1 MSVFFVFGII
11 LKMKEFIKKI
21 KDIYHTG
28 DNSFYVSLFGPII
41 MGTIHLIFVIIK
53 FDWILVNYCIF
64 SYLIALFKV
73 WQWTI
78 EKYHIKPNHY
88 VAGIIAMVVVLAPMM
103 AAFVLTIM
111 YKDAPHYFI
120 DWFIYAYALYGTI
133 KIVIAVK
140 GLTKKDKTDRKYVL
154 SYLSMIGALYTM
166 QMMEFA
172 LIMTFSNGSDN
183 GMYLMQLFTQGAIFL
198 FSLFVI
204 GLLIYKAIRIKRN
217 KALE

>member
-1 MSVFFVFGII
+1 MKKAINKIRDFYNKGDIAFYISLLGPFF
-11 LKMKEFIKKI
+11 
-21 KDIYHTG
+21 
-28 DNSFYVSLFGPII
+28 
-41 MGTIHLIFVIIK
+41 MGTIHLVFVIIR

-64 SYLIALFKV
+64 SYLMFLFKA
-73 WQWTI
+73 WQWAI
-78 EKYHIKPNHY
+78 GKYHIKPNHY
-88 VAGIIAMVVVLAPMM
+88 VAGIISMLVMLVPMM

-133 KIVIAVK
+133 KMVVAVK
-140 GLTKKDKTDRKYVL
+140 GLAKKDKTDRKYVL

-172 LIMTFSNGSDN
+172 LIMTFSNESDN
-183 GMYLMQLFTQGAIFL
+183 AMYMMQLFTQGAIFL

-204 GLLIYKAIRIKRN
+204 GLFIYKAITLN
-217 KALE
+217 KNKDCGGVA

>member
-1 MSVFFVFGII
+1 MSVLFIFGII
-11 LKMKEFIKKI
+11 LKMKQLTKKI

-28 DNSFYVSLFGPII
+28 DNAFYVSLFGPII

-64 SYLIALFKV
+64 SYLMALFKV
-73 WQWTI
+73 WQWAI
-78 EKYHIKPNHY
+78 EKYHLKPNHY
-88 VAGIIAMVVVLAPMM
+88 VAGIISMVVVLAPMM
-103 AAFVLTIM
+103 AAFILTIM
-111 YKDAPHYFI
+111 YKDAPHYII

-133 KIVIAVK
+133 KMVVAIK
-140 GLTKKDKTDRKYVL
+140 GLVKKDKIERKYVL

-172 LIMTFSNGSDN
+172 LIMTFSNGFDN

-198 FSLFVI
+198 FSLFLI
-204 GLLIYKAIRIKRN
+204 GLFIHKTIRN
-217 KALE
+217 KDNQKV

>member
-1 MSVFFVFGII
+1 MNV
-11 LKMKEFIKKI
+11 LAKKI
-21 KDIYHTG
+21 RDFYHKG
-28 DNSFYVSLFGPII
+28 DNVFIASLFGPIV
-41 MGTIHLIFVIIK
+41 MGTFNLIAIIIQ
-53 FDWILVNYCIF
+53 FDWILLNYCIF
-64 SYLIALFKV
+64 SYLMALFKA
-73 WQWTI
+73 WQWGI
-78 EKYHIKPNHY
+78 EKYHLRPNHY
-88 VAGIIAMVVVLAPMM
+88 VAGIISMLVVLAPMM

-111 YKDAPHYFI
+111 YRGAPHYLL
-120 DWFIYAYALYGTI
+120 DWFVYVYALYGTI
-133 KIVIAVK
+133 KMVIAVK

-172 LIMTFSNGSDN
+172 LIMTFSSGSDN

-204 GLLIYKAIRIKRN
+204 GLFINKAIRIKRN